1 MNDEVDG
8 YGAFV
13 QAMVYRENLRHAMR
27 AAKRQ
32 KDWAAL
38 RQHAAE
44 LLQSEPDELEAQ
56 VAIGVSYEKEGLTD
70 LAVQS
75 YEQTT
80 PLLGHGSAAVART
93 PFKRLDI
100 LYTRAG
106 RYDDSVR
113 VCQLY
118 TERFPDSWDAW
129 NRLRRAARN
138 AGDEEL
144 SLTAGIEADAIRSER
159 EYVKER
165 NRARGARLLELYEA
179 RLAELG
185 YGSDGATKTETV
197 PPDKGDDRPP
207 PLGWLQRRTAAARD
221 DAWMARERALFEAVE
236 QLLQEE
242 ADEAQDMM

>member
-1 MNDEVDG
+1 MSYESDAYES
-8 YGAFV
+8 FV
-13 QAMVYRENLRHAMR
+13 KTMVLRESLRSAMR

-38 RQHAAE
+38 REHAAE
-44 LLQSEPDELEAQ
+44 LLQSDPNELEAQ
-56 VAIGVSYEKEGLTD
+56 VAIGMSYEKEGLTD
-70 LAVQS
+70 QAVQS

-80 PLLGHGSAAVART
+80 PLLGHGSAAVASTLFR
-93 PFKRLDI
+93 RLDI

-106 RYDDSVR
+106 RYHDSVR
-113 VCQLY
+113 VCRLY
-118 TERFPDSWDAW
+118 AERFPDSWDAW

-138 AGDEEL
+138 AGDGEL

-185 YGSDGATKTETV
+185 YGPAESGEENAQSPAPGAAQQQ
-197 PPDKGDDRPP
+197 
-207 PLGWLQRRTAAARD
+207 PLVWLHRSTAAPHD
-221 DAWMARERALFEAVE
+221 YAWLAREQALKEAIE
-236 QLLQEE
+236 QLLREE
-242 ADEAQDMM
+242 ADEDLL

>member
-1 MNDEVDG
+1 MTDDVDG

-27 AAKRQ
+27 AAQREKA
-32 KDWAAL
+32 WSAL
-38 RQHAAE
+38 REHAAA
-44 LLQSEPDELEAQ
+44 LLQSDPYDLDAQ

-80 PLLGHGSAAVART
+80 PLLGHGSAAVAST
-93 PFKRLDI
+93 LFKRLDI

-106 RYDDSVR
+106 RYHDSVR
-113 VCQLY
+113 VCRLFA
-118 TERFPDSWDAW
+118 ERFPDSWDAW

-138 AGDEEL
+138 AGDGEL
-144 SLTAGIEADAIRSER
+144 ALTAGIEADAIRSER

-165 NRARGARLLELYEA
+165 DHARGARLLELYEA

-185 YGSDGATKTETV
+185 YGPAESGEENAQSPAPGAAQQQ
-197 PPDKGDDRPP
+197 
-207 PLGWLQRRTAAARD
+207 PLVWLHGSAAAPHD
-221 DAWMARERALFEAVE
+221 DAWLAREQALMEAIE
-236 QLLQEE
+236 RLLREE
-242 ADEAQDMM
+242 ADEDLL